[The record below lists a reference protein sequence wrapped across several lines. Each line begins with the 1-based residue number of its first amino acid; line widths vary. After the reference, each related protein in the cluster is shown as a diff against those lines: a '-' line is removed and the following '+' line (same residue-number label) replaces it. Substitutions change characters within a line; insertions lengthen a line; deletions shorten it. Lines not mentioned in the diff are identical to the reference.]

1 MRVLVT
7 GAKGML
13 GTDVCSA
20 CALRGHEVIAL
31 SRSQLDITDGRA
43 ADELLAE
50 YEPGVVINCAAW
62 SDVDGA
68 EDHEREASRVNDEG
82 AAVLAASAAA
92 IDAAYL
98 YPSSDYVFDGKKRE
112 PYVESDHPAPL
123 SAYGRSK
130 YGGETSV
137 AVANPKHWIV
147 RSSWIFGIAGRNFV
161 ETMLNLASE
170 QSEVLVVSDQ
180 LGCPTYARHL
190 AAGMAILIE
199 GAEFGIHHI
208 AGSGQASWFEF
219 AQEIFDATGSDC
231 RVMSAT
237 TEMVPRRARRPAYSV
252 LGSERRRPVELP
264 HWKAGLSDYLAER
277 VRAGRG
283 VMAP

>member
-1 MRVLVT
+1 MRVLIA

-13 GTDVCSA
+13 GTDVCAA
-20 CALRGHEVIAL
+20 CALRGHEVVAP
-31 SRSQLDITDGRA
+31 SRDQLDITDGLA
-43 ADELLAE
+43 ADELVGEHRPDVL
-50 YEPGVVINCAAW
+50 INCAAW

-98 YPSSDYVFDGKKRE
+98 YPSSDYVFDGRKRT
-112 PYVESDHPAPL
+112 PYLESDPTAPL

-130 YGGETSV
+130 LGGETSV
-137 AVANPKHWIV
+137 KVANPKHFIV
-147 RSSWIFGIAGRNFV
+147 RSSWIFGNGGRNFV
-161 ETMLNLASE
+161 ETMLGIAAE

-180 LGCPTYARHL
+180 FGCPTYARHL
-190 AAGMAILIE
+190 AAGLAILIE
-199 GAEFGIHHI
+199 GSDYGVHHI

-231 RVMSAT
+231 RVMSAA
-237 TEMVPRRARRPAYSV
+237 TEMVPRKAPRPAYSV
-252 LGSERRRPVELP
+252 LGSERSRPIELP
-264 HWKAGLSDYLAER
+264 HWKVGLRDYLAER
-277 VRAGRG
+277 VRSGRG
-283 VMAP
+283 AVAK

>member
-1 MRVLVT
+1 MRVLVA

-31 SRSQLDITDGRA
+31 SREQLDICDGLA
-43 ADELLAE
+43 ADELLDGHR
-50 YEPGVVINCAAW
+50 PDVVINCAAF

-68 EDHEREASRVNDEG
+68 EDHEREAMRVNDEG

-98 YPSSDYVFDGKKRE
+98 YPSSDYVFDGRKRT
-112 PYVESDHPAPL
+112 PYVESDNPAPL

-130 YGGETSV
+130 LGGETSV
-137 AVANPKHWIV
+137 KVANSKHFIV
-147 RSSWIFGIAGRNFV
+147 RSSWVFGNAGSNFV
-161 ETMLNLASE
+161 ETMLSVGAE
-170 QSEVLVVSDQ
+170 REEVLVVSDQ
-180 LGCPTYARHL
+180 VGCPTYARHL
-190 AAGMAILIE
+190 AAGLAILIE
-199 GAEFGIHHI
+199 GDDYGIHHV

-237 TEMVPRRARRPAYSV
+237 TEMVPRKARRPACSV
-252 LGSERRRPVELP
+252 LGSERRRPIELP
-264 HWKAGLSDYLAER
+264 HWKVGLREYLAER
-277 VRAGRG
+277 VRSGRG
-283 VMAP
+283 AMAP